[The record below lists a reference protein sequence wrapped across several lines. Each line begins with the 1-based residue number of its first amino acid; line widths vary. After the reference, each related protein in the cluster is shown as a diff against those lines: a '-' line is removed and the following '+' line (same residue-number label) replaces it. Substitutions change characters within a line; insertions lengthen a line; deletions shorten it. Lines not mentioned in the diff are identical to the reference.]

1 MKKDLIE
8 KIDISLEKNSDYKE
22 MTILTLQSAK
32 EVLQIY
38 MNLESDYVASQKTLD
53 NEIAS
58 FRDRTQE
65 VKDKIDEF
73 YNSSSVT
80 LEQVKQA
87 QELCESIKEQVINYS
102 SHIDEIQDKIE
113 SDKKEMATLK
123 TQSEDL
129 TKQSQDYRDQIIDIK
144 DEINAT
150 KTSIEEYV
158 EQGKETFENNL
169 KLLDDSINDFN
180 SKLEEFKNQI
190 STLVQEEKIELETQL
205 HTSKDEI
212 ATLVQESKEDIEKI
226 TTQSQDQI
234 QKLLENIPKD
244 NPITINGVEATVAS
258 NGNIVHYKFQEGV
271 SLEDVDFINEKADN
285 GVDTLLGDKIENFSI
300 LAVQDGITLMDDKV
314 VENGHMNAS
323 AALNAGTLRLNSSM
337 MEKSTDTDE
346 TDKNISSSFSLTPM
360 DVSLE
365 AKMIGLK
372 SDGFSVSSGRVD
384 FFTDSFYVSSKD
396 SDGNIEAKKV
406 LLEGDVVAQQMQNYL
421 YTTNVK
427 DLPPIRADLPS
438 EYAVLSPLFWKYVNP
453 YQTYTISTF
462 GPQFYISASNSY
474 SSCDHSIFM
483 GDRDMGLGIVCS
495 TPDEYSA
502 GINIIEHRGPHTSS
516 ISVSSGITLTHSY
529 SENAESPSVTQ
540 VRIDSDGFT
549 VNGRNI

>member
-190 STLVQEEKIELETQL
+190 STLVQE
-205 HTSKDEI
+205 
-212 ATLVQESKEDIEKI
+212 SKEDIEKI

-258 NGNIVHYKFQEGV
+258 NGNIAHYKFQEGV

-323 AALNAGTLRLNSSM
+323 VALNAETIRLNSSM

-346 TDKNISSSFSLTPM
+346 TDKNINSSFSLTPM

-372 SDGFSVSSGRVD
+372 ADSFSVSSGRVD

-406 LLEGDVVAQQMQNYL
+406 LLEGDIVAQQMQNYL
-421 YTTNVK
+421 YTTNIK
-427 DLPPIRADLPS
+427 DLPPIMADLPS

>member
-1 MKKDLIE
+1 MDETEKMFELTQKTYELVEGIFGSYNNLNKLYENSIKDYDDQKNLLKEAFENAQKNLTEIE
-8 KIDISLEKNSDYKE
+8 KIKDGTTATTNKIEAILKDQSLIIESVKEVQKSIDDFNTQLPLEKKDIDDIKTEIITKKKEIINSI
-22 MTILTLQSAK
+22 TS
-32 EVLQIY
+32 
-38 MNLESDYVASQKTLD
+38 
-53 NEIAS
+53 
-58 FRDRTQE
+58 
-65 VKDKIDEF
+65 KIDELQ
-73 YNSSSVT
+73 NQKDDI
-80 LEQVKQA
+80 LR
-87 QELCESIKEQVINYS
+87 LIKSFSNV
-102 SHIDEIQDKIE
+102 
-113 SDKKEMATLK
+113 A
-123 TQSEDL
+123 
-129 TKQSQDYRDQIIDIK
+129 
-144 DEINAT
+144 
-150 KTSIEEYV
+150 
-158 EQGKETFENNL
+158 
-169 KLLDDSINDFN
+169 
-180 SKLEEFKNQI
+180 
-190 STLVQEEKIELETQL
+190 
-205 HTSKDEI
+205 
-212 ATLVQESKEDIEKI
+212 
-226 TTQSQDQI
+226 
-234 QKLLENIPKD
+234 
-244 NPITINGVEATVAS
+244 INGVEATVAS

-300 LAVQDGITLMDDKV
+300 LSVQDGITLMDDKV

-323 AALNAGTLRLNSSM
+323 VALNAETIRLNSSM

-406 LLEGDVVAQQMQNYL
+406 LLEGDIAPQQMQNYL
-421 YTTNVK
+421 YTTNIK